1 MKAMLK
7 GALLSA
13 LLAVPSVSQ
22 AGYLNGIM
30 YRHATT
36 TPQRH
41 SSYVAR
47 PMYREVIVT
56 QPAVA
61 SASNRTSYSSAF
73 QAPAGQAQASAPMTQ
88 TILVPI
94 DQSTMVPSY
103 RRPPTQT
110 RTQEI
115 EHGREVIKGW
125 IEK

>member
-1 MKAMLK
+1 MKAMWK

-13 LLAVPSVSQ
+13 LLVVPSVSQ

-36 TPQRH
+36 TPTRH
-41 SSYVAR
+41 SSYVVR

-61 SASNRTSYSSAF
+61 TTPNRTSYSSAF
-73 QAPAGQAQASAPMTQ
+73 QAPAGQAQASAPTTL

-94 DQSTMVPSY
+94 DQSVMVPSY
-103 RRPPTQT
+103 RRAPTQT

-115 EHGREVIKGW
+115 EHGREVTKGFL
-125 IEK
+125 EK